1 MISQEHTCLC
11 EAYEGSFMTSEK
23 QNSLLN
29 TMLAELL
36 SLRRQSFK
44 RGHYGN
50 SKKDQGAPVV
60 LQ

>member
-1 MISQEHTCLC
+1 MHSQECVCLC
-11 EAYEGSFMTSEK
+11 EAYEAPFIISEK

-36 SLRRQSFK
+36 SLRRECFK

-50 SKKDQGAPVV
+50 SKKIQDAPVI